1 MGGQSDFEE
10 KLSGKMK
17 GKRLQVNSKL
27 VGRVGVGVGG
37 YRGRAGWMQI
47 RAAVEWAQIT
57 DLIDIVFT
65 PRLYSP
71 LQVIPHIKN
80 AHQ

>member
-27 VGRVGVGVGG
+27 VGRVGWELG
-37 YRGRAGWMQI
+37 
-47 RAAVEWAQIT
+47 
-57 DLIDIVFT
+57 DIVEG
-65 PRLYSP
+65 LD
-71 LQVIPHIKN
+71 
-80 AHQ
+80 